1 MENILYTINLTIHVL
16 AAIFCVAAPFYQ
28 LRWVKLRG
36 KLGHPII
43 YPFDRVIENVLTFQV
58 KLCFFFIL
66 TLIITGF
73 AFPLIH
79 YSFHGQ
85 WREVSALVLYVF
97 AAKAVLA
104 FIGLA
109 INTHGVFILDP
120 EIQKTFAVFSPSEDP
135 PDELL
140 NRFWALRSLRKNLC
154 TFCFGMALVIVVIT
168 PILRYY
174 K

>member
-1 MENILYTINLTIHVL
+1 MENILYSINLTIHVL
-16 AAIFCVAAPFYQ
+16 ASMFCVAAPFYQ

-36 KLGHPII
+36 KLGFPVI
-43 YPFDRVIENVLTFQV
+43 YPFDRVIENVLAFQV
-58 KLCFFFIL
+58 KLCFALIL

-79 YSFHGQ
+79 YGFHGQ
-85 WREVSALVLYVF
+85 WREASALALSVF

-104 FIGLA
+104 AIGLA
-109 INTHGVFILDP
+109 INSHGVWILAP
-120 EIQKTFAVFSPSEDP
+120 EIAKTFAAFSPTEQP

-140 NRFWALRSLRKNLC
+140 NRFWALRGLRKSLC
-154 TFCFGMALVIVVIT
+154 AFCFGLALIIVAIT
-168 PILRYY
+168 PILRFY

>member
-1 MENILYTINLTIHVL
+1 MENILYTINLTIHIL

-43 YPFDRVIENVLTFQV
+43 YPFDRVLENVLDFQV
-58 KLCFFFIL
+58 KLCFGLIA
-66 TLIITGF
+66 TLIISGF
-73 AFPLIH
+73 FFPLIH
-79 YSFHGQ
+79 YGFHGQ
-85 WREVSALVLYVF
+85 WRQVSTFILYVF

-104 FIGLA
+104 AIGLA
-109 INTHGVFILDP
+109 INTHGVFILNP
-120 EIQKTFAVFSPSEDP
+120 EIQRTFATFSATEQP

-140 NRFWALRSLRKNLC
+140 NKFWALRGLRKKLC
-154 TFCFGMALVIVVIT
+154 AFCFCLALIIVVIT
-168 PILRYY
+168 PILRFY

>member
-1 MENILYTINLTIHVL
+1 MENILYSINLTIHIL

-43 YPFDRVIENVLTFQV
+43 YPFDRVLENVLDFQV
-58 KLCFFFIL
+58 KLCFALIS

-73 AFPLIH
+73 IFPLIH
-79 YSFHGQ
+79 YSFHGS
-85 WREVSALVLYVF
+85 WGEVSDLILYIF
-97 AAKAVLA
+97 SAKAILA

-109 INTHGVFILDP
+109 INSHGVFILNP
-120 EIQKTFAVFSPSEDP
+120 EIQRTFATFTPGEDP

-140 NRFWALRSLRKNLC
+140 NKFWALRGLRKKLC
-154 TFCFGMALVIVVIT
+154 AFCFCLALVIVVIT
-168 PILRYY
+168 PILRFY